1 MTCERYWREGIV
13 LVERG
18 LDDPHRA
25 DCADCARAHA
35 SRQELLEALP
45 LIGAGRTGDP
55 RWQAQVWRRID
66 RERGAGWLRWRWP
79 IVGVLAAACAVL
91 LWIGRPGA
99 RDGRPTFET
108 FQDGVAMRGNSLVAG
123 ARLRVRVNATSQVWI
138 YRGDRLVLQCPTPAA
153 ACARDADGM
162 TVEMILTTAGRYQ
175 AFAVDA
181 SAQQPSGSLDQDSA
195 ALESAG
201 TSYVVHHLLVR

>member
-1 MTCERYWREGIV
+1 MTCDRYWREGVV

-25 DCADCARAHA
+25 TCADCASAHA
-35 SRQELLEALP
+35 SRQELIDALP

-66 RERGAGWLRWRWP
+66 RERGSGWARWRWQ
-79 IVGVLAAACAVL
+79 IAGVLAAACAVV
-91 LWIGRPGA
+91 LWLGRPGTP
-99 RDGRPTFET
+99 DGRPTFET
-108 FQDGVAMRGNSLVAG
+108 FQDGVAMRGDSLVAG
-123 ARLRVRVNATSQVWI
+123 VRLRVRVNATSEVWV
-138 YRGDRLVLQCPTPAA
+138 YRGDRLVVRCPGQA

-162 TVEMILTTAGRYQ
+162 TVETILATAGRYH
-175 AFAVDA
+175 AFAIEAPAVV
-181 SAQQPSGSLDQDSA
+181 PSGDLDHDSA

-201 TSYVVHHLLVR
+201 TSYVVRHFVVR